1 VLRCWLVAG
10 TRTSGTM
17 FVMADTIATENL
29 AGPWEAG
36 FSVTVPFALQSKSN
50 FRRHS
55 RSAAEIDR
63 WRRHQDFETTLQV
76 ILRRSCPQTWE
87 VGNADDSLSK
97 RPQVVAFLAA
107 ATLLDSGNLPKSVLD
122 AAEGVLFHNDASVR
136 SVTATTTH
144 RRRVNQLGWLGF
156 VQLSASATPAEVAD
170 ATAALTQ
177 LWVSAG
183 CPPH

>member
-1 VLRCWLVAG
+1 MAG
-10 TRTSGTM
+10 
-17 FVMADTIATENL
+17 MADTFITENL
-29 AGPWEAG
+29 TGPWEAG
-36 FSVTVPFALQSKSN
+36 FCVTVPFALQSKSN

-63 WRRHQDFETTLQV
+63 WRRHQDFETTLRV
-76 ILRRSCPQTWE
+76 VLHRVCPQTWD
-87 VGNADDSLSK
+87 VGNATDGLSK

-144 RRRVNQLGWLGF
+144 RRRVNQFGWLGF
-156 VQLSASATPAEVAD
+156 AQLPSSATPAQVAD
-170 ATAALTQ
+170 AVAALTQ
-177 LWVSAG
+177 LWVTAG
-183 CPPH
+183 CPPE